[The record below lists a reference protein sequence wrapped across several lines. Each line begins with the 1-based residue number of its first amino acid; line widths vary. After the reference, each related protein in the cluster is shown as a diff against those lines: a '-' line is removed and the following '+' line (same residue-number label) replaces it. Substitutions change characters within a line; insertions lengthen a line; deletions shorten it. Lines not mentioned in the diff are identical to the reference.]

1 MQRAYYFYPRTDIK
15 EKAVT
20 WKKNFRGGNVDSC
33 FRVEIGTTVKSDK
46 IVVIDNGLLVT
57 N

>member
-1 MQRAYYFYPRTDIK
+1 M
-15 EKAVT
+15 E
-20 WKKNFRGGNVDSC
+20 KNFRGGNVDSC
-33 FRVEIGTTVKSDK
+33 FRVETGTTVKSDK